1 MANGLRATSE
11 SMVGATLSARY
22 RLLRLVGEGGV
33 GAVFEAHDLM
43 GSTKCALKLLRP
55 EYAAEG
61 RVVAQLF
68 AEALK
73 AARLAHP
80 NIARCF
86 GHAPAD
92 EPIPYVVSEL
102 VEGASVA
109 SYLRP
114 GLAYETPQAIP
125 IARGLLAAI
134 SEAHRQ
140 GIVHGDLKPEN
151 VFLIPRP
158 DGPPTVKV
166 TDFGMAKVMEAAGGM
181 MTRTRS
187 GAFLGSPGYMSP
199 EQVRGARE
207 VGPSSDLWSITIL
220 LYQLLT
226 GREPFPAPTDAAKL
240 TLILSTDAAPI
251 DQGKPHLSAWRGLF
265 VRGLARDPAER
276 FGSAEEM
283 EAAMLEAASIPVK
296 KSLGVSATDMSPQLA
311 PAVAV
316 GRPSGHA
323 QVEVVRTPRPPP
335 PPPPEGVPATDST
348 LRAGQVPMMLPKGTR
363 VPLWLTVVIA
373 LLCLAGGFVAGYFV
387 AQM

>member
-1 MANGLRATSE
+1 MATGLRATSE
-11 SMVGATLSARY
+11 SMVGATLSSRY
-22 RLLRLVGEGGV
+22 SLLRLVGEGGI
-33 GAVFEAHDLM
+33 GAVFEAQDLM
-43 GSTKCALKLLRP
+43 GATKCALKVLRP

-61 RVVAQLF
+61 RVVSQF
-68 AEALK
+68 FSEA
-73 AARLAHP
+73 ARAGRLAHP
-80 NIARCF
+80 NIARTF
-86 GHAPAD
+86 GHSPAE
-92 EPIPYVVSEL
+92 EPTPYVVMEL

-114 GLAYETPQAIP
+114 GLAYEPPQAVP

-134 SEAHRQ
+134 AEAHRH

-151 VFLIPRP
+151 VFLLPRP
-158 DGPPTVKV
+158 DGPPNVKV
-166 TDFGMAKVMEAAGGM
+166 TDFGTAKVMDAVGGM

-187 GAFLGSPGYMSP
+187 GAFLGSPAYMSP
-199 EQVRGARE
+199 EQVRGGRD
-207 VGPSSDLWSITIL
+207 VGPSTDLWSIAVL

-240 TLILSTDAAPI
+240 TLILSNDPAPI

-283 EAAMLEAASIPVK
+283 EAAMLEAASIPAK

-335 PPPPEGVPATDST
+335 PPPPEGLPATDST
-348 LRAGQVPMMLPKGTR
+348 LRAGQVPVILPKGTR
-363 VPLWLTVVIA
+363 VPLWVVVVVAI
-373 LLCLAGGFVAGYFV
+373 LCLAVGFVAGYFV
-387 AQM
+387 AQT